1 MIFLKHFREYYVKYS
16 LAFVLGILILLAV
29 DWYQLDVPRIIRTI
43 IDGVESG
50 SITQLIDLDG
60 PLIQIGLIVL
70 GVTGGRFLWRYFFYG
85 TSHRITDDLRKK
97 MFAHLTSLDQSYFA
111 NQKVGGLMAYF
122 TNDLNTIRDVFGFGL
137 LMLIDGLALGGFVL
151 FRMIQLQPWMTLFAF
166 IPIALMGILVFFLE
180 KKIEL
185 KAKQRSEAF
194 EALSDFTQESFSGM
208 TVIKAYVREM
218 AQALFFK
225 RRSEEVYDK
234 TMENVR
240 YNILVNVLID
250 TMITLVILSIISF
263 GSILIA
269 YGSLSSGELT
279 EYISYFFTLL
289 WPVFAIA
296 GFLNTNAQAQASAKR
311 IHAMLETKTL
321 LKTPFTS
328 KENFVLKGSL
338 EFNNLTFQYP
348 DGTQPVLKNIS
359 FRIAQGERVGIL
371 GRTGSGKSSLAELLL
386 HLYDVEPGML
396 TIDGIDSRSLPIETL
411 RRAIGYVPQDNFLFS
426 DTIAHNIGFGLDQI
440 DQQKIEETAKL
451 SDIHENII
459 GFHDAYQTV
468 LGERGVTI
476 SGGQKQRVSIARAL
490 IKDPAILILD
500 DSVSAVDTKTES
512 AILANLKKL
521 RKGKTTIMIAHRIST
536 VKTLDKIILL
546 DQGNLVGVGTHASLL
561 QTSPLYQEM
570 VRLQTLENI
579 VGEKQHA

>member
-16 LAFVLGILILLAV
+16 LAFILGVCILLAV

-50 SITQLIDLDG
+50 TLTTLTDLEG
-60 PLIQIGLIVL
+60 PLLQIGTIVL
-70 GVTGGRFLWRYFFYG
+70 GVTMGRFLWRYFFYG

-97 MFAHLTSLDQSYFA
+97 MFAHLTQLDQSYFA

-122 TNDLNTIRDVFGFGL
+122 TNDLNSIRDVYGFGL

-185 KAKQRSEAF
+185 KAKKRSEAF

-208 TVIKAYVREM
+208 TVIKAYVREL
-218 AQALFFK
+218 AQSLFFK
-225 RRSEEVYDK
+225 RRSEDVYEK
-234 TMENVR
+234 TMDNVR

-311 IHAMLETKTL
+311 IYTMLETKTKL
-321 LKTPFTS
+321 QTPFSSSESFT
-328 KENFVLKGSL
+328 LKGEITL
-338 EFNNLTFQYP
+338 DNLTFQYP
-348 DGTQPVLKNIS
+348 DGTQPVLKNVS
-359 FRIAQGERVGIL
+359 FTIAPGERVGIL

-386 HLYDVEPGML
+386 HLYDVAPGML
-396 TIDGIDSRSLPIETL
+396 RFDGIDSRELPLETL
-411 RRAIGYVPQDNFLFS
+411 RSAIGYVPQDNFLFS
-426 DTIAHNIGFGLDQI
+426 DTIANNIGFGLSTI
-440 DQQKIEETAKL
+440 DHEKIEETAKL
-451 SDIHENII
+451 SDIHENIV
-459 GFHDAYQTV
+459 GFHDGYQTV

-512 AILANLKKL
+512 AILANLKKI

-536 VKTLDKIILL
+536 VKNLDKIILL
-546 DQGNLVGVGTHASLL
+546 DHGELIAVGTHASLL
-561 QTSPLYQEM
+561 ATNSLYQEM
-570 VRLQTLENI
+570 VRLQTLENL

>member
-16 LAFVLGILILLAV
+16 LAFILGVCILLAV

-50 SITQLIDLDG
+50 TLTTLTDLEG
-60 PLIQIGLIVL
+60 PLLQIGTIVL
-70 GVTGGRFLWRYFFYG
+70 GVTIGRFLWRYFFYG

-97 MFAHLTSLDQSYFA
+97 MFAHLTQLDQSYFA

-122 TNDLNTIRDVFGFGL
+122 TNDLNSIRDVYGFGL

-185 KAKQRSEAF
+185 KAKKRSEAF

-208 TVIKAYVREM
+208 TVIKAYVREL
-218 AQALFFK
+218 AQSLFFK
-225 RRSEEVYDK
+225 RRSEDVYEK
-234 TMENVR
+234 TMDNVR

-311 IHAMLETKTL
+311 IYAMLETKTL
-321 LKTPFTS
+321 LKTPFSSSETIA
-328 KENFVLKGSL
+328 LKGAITL
-338 EFNNLTFQYP
+338 NNLTFQYP
-348 DGTQPVLKNIS
+348 DGTQPVLKNVS
-359 FRIAQGERVGIL
+359 FTIAPGERVGIL

-386 HLYDVEPGML
+386 HLYDVAPGML
-396 TIDGIDSRSLPIETL
+396 RFDGIDSRELPLETL
-411 RRAIGYVPQDNFLFS
+411 RSAIGYVPQDNFLFS
-426 DTIAHNIGFGLDQI
+426 DTIANNIGFGLSTI
-440 DQQKIEETAKL
+440 DHEKIEETAKL
-451 SDIHENII
+451 SDIHENIV
-459 GFHDAYQTV
+459 GFHDGYQTV

-512 AILANLKKL
+512 AILANLKKI

-536 VKTLDKIILL
+536 VKNLDKIILL
-546 DQGNLVGVGTHASLL
+546 DHGELIAVGTHASLL
-561 QTSPLYQEM
+561 ATNSLYQEM
-570 VRLQTLENI
+570 VRLQTLENL

>member
-16 LAFVLGILILLAV
+16 LAFILGVCILLAV

-50 SITQLIDLDG
+50 TLTTLTDLEG
-60 PLIQIGLIVL
+60 PLLQIGTIVL
-70 GVTGGRFLWRYFFYG
+70 GVTIGRFLWRYFFYG

-97 MFAHLTSLDQSYFA
+97 MFAHLTQLDQSYFA

-122 TNDLNTIRDVFGFGL
+122 TNDLNSIRDVYGFGL

-185 KAKQRSEAF
+185 KAKKRSEAF

-208 TVIKAYVREM
+208 TVIKAYVREL
-218 AQALFFK
+218 AQSLFFK
-225 RRSEEVYDK
+225 RRSEDVYEK
-234 TMENVR
+234 TMDNVR

-311 IHAMLETKTL
+311 IYAMLETKTL
-321 LKTPFTS
+321 LKTPFSSSETIA
-328 KENFVLKGSL
+328 LKGAITL
-338 EFNNLTFQYP
+338 NNLTFQYP
-348 DGTQPVLKNIS
+348 DGTQPVLKNVS
-359 FRIAQGERVGIL
+359 FTIAPGERVGIL

-386 HLYDVEPGML
+386 HLYDVAPGML
-396 TIDGIDSRSLPIETL
+396 RFDGIDSRELPLETL
-411 RRAIGYVPQDNFLFS
+411 RSAIGYVPQDNFLFS
-426 DTIAHNIGFGLDQI
+426 DTIANNIGFGLSTI
-440 DQQKIEETAKL
+440 DHEKIEETAKL
-451 SDIHENII
+451 SDIHENIV
-459 GFHDAYQTV
+459 GFHDGYKTV

-512 AILANLKKL
+512 AILANLKKI

-536 VKTLDKIILL
+536 VKNLDKIILL
-546 DQGNLVGVGTHASLL
+546 DHGELIAVGTHASLL
-561 QTSPLYQEM
+561 ATNSLYQEM
-570 VRLQTLENI
+570 VRLQTLENL

>member
-16 LAFVLGILILLAV
+16 LAFILGVCILLAV

-50 SITQLIDLDG
+50 TLTTLTDLEG
-60 PLIQIGLIVL
+60 PLLQIGTIVL
-70 GVTGGRFLWRYFFYG
+70 GVTMGRFLWRYFFYG

-97 MFAHLTSLDQSYFA
+97 MFAHLTQLDQSYFA

-122 TNDLNTIRDVFGFGL
+122 TNDLNSIRDVYGFGL

-185 KAKQRSEAF
+185 KAKKRSEAF

-208 TVIKAYVREM
+208 TVIKAYVREL
-218 AQALFFK
+218 AQSLFFK
-225 RRSEEVYDK
+225 RRSEDVYEK
-234 TMENVR
+234 TMDNVR

-311 IHAMLETKTL
+311 IYTMLETKTKL
-321 LKTPFTS
+321 QTPFSSSESFT
-328 KENFVLKGSL
+328 LKGEITL
-338 EFNNLTFQYP
+338 DNLTFQYP
-348 DGTQPVLKNIS
+348 DGTQPVLKNVS
-359 FRIAQGERVGIL
+359 FTIAPGERVGIL

-386 HLYDVEPGML
+386 HLYDVAPGML
-396 TIDGIDSRSLPIETL
+396 RFDGIDSRELPLETL
-411 RRAIGYVPQDNFLFS
+411 RSAIGYVPQDNFLFS
-426 DTIAHNIGFGLDQI
+426 DTIANNIGFGLSTI
-440 DQQKIEETAKL
+440 DHEKIEETAKL
-451 SDIHENII
+451 SDIHENIV
-459 GFHDAYQTV
+459 GFHDGYQTV

-490 IKDPAILILD
+490 VKDPVILILD

-512 AILANLKKL
+512 AILANLKKI

-536 VKTLDKIILL
+536 VKNLDKIILL
-546 DQGNLVGVGTHASLL
+546 DHGELIAVGTHASLL
-561 QTSPLYQEM
+561 ATNSLYQEM
-570 VRLQTLENI
+570 VRLQTLENL